1 MSTAEQTSMTS
12 PEITAA
18 RILVENVAK
27 NVEENTSPNDVR
39 FSKGSDSM
47 IERRLY
53 VVSRTGS
60 GEVSYLLLTENFS
73 AIVSYRVHIEKWQQ
87 TYGVADFGVV
97 ALGKSIYILGGF
109 DKVQGRCLTR
119 VVRYNPC
126 TDEWFECRSMSVA
139 RCKFGVCVVKGRIFV
154 CGGETDD
161 GKVTGSCEIY
171 DPETNLWSK
180 CGSLVS
186 PRSGCACANNGKELI
201 CAGGYNGGKA
211 HNNLWLYDKH
221 KWQEIG
227 KNNPHGLPYNL
238 HRCALTRAKKP
249 FVFYRR

>member
-1 MSTAEQTSMTS
+1 MSAAEQTSMTS
-12 PEITAA
+12 PEVMAA
-18 RILVENVAK
+18 RILVENVLKSVA
-27 NVEENTSPNDVR
+27 ENSSPNDVR
-39 FSKGSDSM
+39 FSKGGDSM

-180 CGSLVS
+180 CGFSRV
-186 PRSGCACANNGKELI
+186 A
-201 CAGGYNGGKA
+201 
-211 HNNLWLYDKH
+211 
-221 KWQEIG
+221 
-227 KNNPHGLPYNL
+227 
-238 HRCALTRAKKP
+238 
-249 FVFYRR
+249 